1 MGAGILV
8 GGNVISFLKIVVSV
22 PFADVLVIL
31 VILLWVESIT
41 IGFIGFI
48 SLTVADSGCPT
59 GIEVGIVVGR
69 SVAED
74 VGGRVGNFAVGV
86 VGIVAFTD
94 LPFGGVACTS
104 QLAIFA
110 IWLDDIIPK
119 YMYDVCI
126 TTSIRSNRSLT
137 LYYLLQD

>member
-22 PFADVLVIL
+22 PFEDVLVIL

-41 IGFIGFI
+41 IFGLIF
-48 SLTVADSGCPT
+48 LTVADSGCPT
-59 GIEVGIVVGR
+59 GIEVGIVVG

-86 VGIVAFTD
+86 AGIVAFT
-94 LPFGGVACTS
+94 LPFGGVARTS

-119 YMYDVCI
+119 YMYYDKY
-126 TTSIRSNRSLT
+126 SIESLAYPV
-137 LYYLLQD
+137 LFAARLI